1 MATSM
6 SGKRDKRIDDAR
18 KIAGAAGELSL
29 DPEILF
35 KRASKD
41 DLEQY
46 TPDMLA
52 LVAAHAESEIRTW
65 DGGKPRVSIAAVPG
79 VEPGGKPVSVIAVTE
94 HNTPFL
100 YDSIMGEVTSTHRD
114 IHLAVHPI
122 LVVRPGQ
129 PITLFDPDGESQP
142 DERVSHIQIH
152 LSALTAAEAT
162 ELARR
167 IGDVLDQVHQA
178 VQDWPGMTA
187 LLDQAMHEMATHDA
201 GRRKPDQDE
210 ALAFLGWL
218 RDNNFTFLGMRE
230 YTYSG
235 KGAAAVVERGKGK
248 GLGILANPDVR
259 VLRQGKDSVLTTPEI
274 LAFLDGPEL
283 LLVTKANVK
292 SVVHRR
298 AYMDYIGV
306 KRFDAKGNVTGELRI
321 VGLFTSTAYTR
332 QAADIPLLRDKL
344 AKVIDHF
351 GYDPQSHSGKML
363 ANTLESY
370 PRDDLFQID
379 TGLLARFCEQ
389 INDLADRP
397 RVRVLARADQFDRF
411 VSVIVFVP
419 REQYTSD
426 VRERIGAYL
435 RTAYDGR
442 VSAYYPAFPEG
453 GLARVHF
460 IIGRS
465 GGKTP
470 RIPQARHE
478 EAVRGIVTRWN
489 DRFDLLARQ
498 DGVGLEVSAAYQSVF
513 PPAEAYGDLPDI
525 VAVRP
530 DDPIRISFYHY
541 PREIRRDDTVELKI
555 FHAGAPVSLSRRV
568 PVLENLGFR
577 VISEQTHDITV
588 HQAGSEPRLVVLHD
602 MELVNRDGSP
612 IDLEKIGPM
621 LEESFLAAWNGL
633 IEDDTFNR
641 LILLAGLTAREV
653 TVLRAYARYLRQTGI
668 TYSQGYIA
676 DTMNRYPGIAADIFR
691 LFVARLD
698 PALAEKTRER
708 KCRAIAAAIEEAL
721 AAVPSLDDDRIL
733 RRYVNAVQATLRT
746 NYFQQGADGN
756 PPAVLA
762 FKLDPHALD
771 GLPEPRPYRE
781 IFVYGTEVEGVHL
794 RFGPIARG
802 GLRWSDRAQDYRTEV
817 LGLVK
822 AQQVKNAVI
831 VPVGAKGGFYPKQ
844 LPAGGSRD
852 EIFNAGKDAYKTFI
866 RTLLSVTDNIVGPDV
881 VPPPD
886 TLRIDGDDPY
896 FVVAADKGTATFS
909 DTANG
914 LAQEAGFWLDDAFAS
929 GGSAG
934 YDHKKMGI
942 TARGAWEAVKR
953 HFREMD
959 IDIQTTPFTVAGV
972 GDMSGD
978 VFGNGMLLSE
988 QTRLIAAFDHRDI
1001 FIDPDPDAARTFA
1014 ERRRMFAL
1022 PRPSWQDFDRSALS
1036 EGGMIISRAEKLVTL
1051 TPQAQAAIGL
1061 DKAQATPFE
1070 IISAILKAP
1079 VDLLWFG
1086 GIGTYI
1092 RGSNETDAEVGDRA
1106 NDAIRVAAADLRAR
1120 VIGEGANLGVTQKAR
1135 IEFGLNGGR
1144 CNSDAIDNSAGVNSS
1159 DVEVNIKIALA
1170 PAMHDDRLPRPKR
1183 NKLLASM
1190 TDEVAHLVLRNN
1202 YEQSLAISLTEM
1214 RGAANRTP
1222 LGRLMTRLEDEGHL
1236 NRKVETLPSDQ
1247 TLGERYQTGKPLT
1260 RAEIGVLLSYAKLV
1274 LFDEVVASE
1283 LPDDPYF
1290 TATLERYFPAK
1301 MRKVY
1306 AADIH
1311 AHRLR
1316 REIIATV
1323 LANEVINRGGPAFVS
1338 TLTDAT
1344 GFVAADVVRAA
1355 VLALDGFDLSRIYA
1369 EIDALDNRIGGM
1381 LQNRLYQEVGRI
1393 FALVT
1398 ERVLRTGLTHGPVAG
1413 AVARLRDGMQKL
1425 RGTLRAS
1432 VSPDSAEEIRA
1443 AIATYVEGGV
1453 PERLAR
1459 EIADLVLMTRVPEI
1473 MQIATDTGTGLDR
1486 TAQAYFA
1493 VTDALR
1499 IDRLLLAAEHVPA
1512 TEQFEAMALSRAV
1525 TQIAAARRDLTA
1537 ALLREQQGGRAAIK
1551 ALPESDARIASAG
1564 EQLAQLVG
1572 KGEPTLARITVAAGL
1587 LGDLARLRTT
1597 GVLV

>member
-1 MATSM
+1 MPTST
-6 SGKRDKRIDDAR
+6 SGKRDKRIDSAR
-18 KIAGAAGELSL
+18 KIAAAGGDTL

-35 KRASKD
+35 RDASQD
-41 DLEQY
+41 DLEHY
-46 TPDMLA
+46 SPEMIA
-52 LVAAHAESEIRTW
+52 LTAAHAQAEIARW
-65 DGGKPRVSIAAVPG
+65 DGGKPRVSIQALPG
-79 VEPGGKPVSVIAVTE
+79 VEPAGARVSAIAITE
-94 HNTPFL
+94 TNMPFL
-100 YDSIMGEVTSTHRD
+100 YDSIMAEVTSTHRD

-122 LVVRPGQ
+122 LVAEPGQ
-129 PITLFDPDGESQP
+129 PLALFDPDRPGDP
-142 DERVSHIQIH
+142 ARRISHIQIH
-152 LSALTAAEAT
+152 LSELAPAEA
-162 ELARR
+162 EALQAR
-167 IGDVLDQVHQA
+167 IGEVLDQVHQA
-178 VQDWPGMTA
+178 VQDWPKMTA
-187 LLDQAMHEMATHDA
+187 LLDQAMHEMQAHDA
-201 GRRKPDQDE
+201 GRRKADQDE
-210 ALAFLGWL
+210 ALAFLRWL

-235 KGAAAVVERGKGK
+235 KGSAASVERDKGN
-248 GLGILANPDVR
+248 GLGILSNPDVR

-274 LAFLDGPEL
+274 LAFLDGPEF

-306 KRFDAKGNVTGELRI
+306 KRFDADGNVTGELRI

-344 AKVIDHF
+344 TKVIDHF

-379 TGLLARFCEQ
+379 AGLLARFSEQ
-389 INDLADRP
+389 INDLTDRP

-419 REQYTSD
+419 REQYNSD
-426 VRERIGAYL
+426 VRERIGDYL
-435 RTAYDGR
+435 KTVYEGR

-470 RIPQARHE
+470 RIPQAKHE
-478 EAVRGIVTRWN
+478 EAIRGIVTRWK
-489 DRFDLLARQ
+489 DRFDLLARK
-498 DGVGLEVSAAYQSVF
+498 DGVELDTSPAFQSVF
-513 PPAEAYGDLPDI
+513 PPAEAYADLPDI

-530 DDPIRISFYHY
+530 EDPIRIAFYHY
-541 PREIRRDDTVELKI
+541 PRATQRPGSVELKI
-555 FHAGAPVSLSRRV
+555 FHADTPVSLSRRV

-577 VISEQTHDITV
+577 VISEQTHDLTV
-588 HQAGSEPRLVVLHD
+588 HETGQPPRQVVLHD
-602 MELVNRDGSP
+602 MELVTRDGRP
-612 IDLEKIGPM
+612 IELDKIGAG
-621 LEESFLAAWNGL
+621 LEEAFLAAWNGV
-633 IEDDTFNR
+633 IEDGTFNR

-653 TVLRAYARYLRQTGI
+653 NVLRAYARYLRQTGI
-668 TYSQGYIA
+668 TYSQDYIS
-676 DTMNRYPGIAADIFR
+676 DTLNKYPGIAADLFR
-691 LFVARLD
+691 LFQARLD
-698 PALAEKTRER
+698 PDLADRTRDR
-708 KCRAIAAAIEEAL
+708 KCKALLAAIEDAL
-721 AAVPSLDDDRIL
+721 ASVPSLDDDRIL
-733 RRYVNAVQATLRT
+733 RRYVNAIQSTLRT
-746 NYFQQGADGN
+746 NYFQHDADGN

-762 FKLDPHALD
+762 FKLDPYALD

-831 VPVGAKGGFYPKQ
+831 VPVGAKGGFYPKK

-852 EIFNAGKDAYKTFI
+852 EIFNAGKEAYKTFI

-886 TLRIDGDDPY
+886 TLRVDGDDPY

-909 DTANG
+909 DTANA

-988 QTRLIAAFDHRDI
+988 QIRLIAAFDHRDI
-1001 FIDPDPDAARTFA
+1001 FIDPDPDTAASFA
-1014 ERRRMFAL
+1014 ERKRMFAL
-1022 PRPSWQDFDRSALS
+1022 PRSSWQDYDRKAMSP
-1036 EGGMIISRAEKLVTL
+1036 GGMIISRAEKLVTL
-1051 TPQAQAAIGL
+1051 TPEAQAAIGL

-1070 IISAILKAP
+1070 IMSAILKAP

-1086 GIGTYI
+1086 GIGTYL
-1092 RGSNETDAEVGDRA
+1092 RGSQETDAEVGDRA
-1106 NDAIRVAAADLRAR
+1106 NDPIRIAAADARAR

-1170 PAMHDDRLPRPKR
+1170 PAMHDGRLPRPKR

-1190 TDEVAHLVLRNN
+1190 TDEVADLVLANN
-1202 YEQSLAISLTEM
+1202 YQQTLALSLTQM
-1214 RGAANRTP
+1214 RGAANRTQ
-1222 LGRLMTRLEDEGHL
+1222 LGRLMTRLEEQGHL

-1247 TLGERYQTGKPLT
+1247 VLGERYLADKPLT

-1274 LFDEVVASE
+1274 LFDELVASD

-1290 TATLERYFPAK
+1290 TTTLEHYFPTR
-1301 MRKVY
+1301 MRKAY
-1306 AADIH
+1306 AGDIH
-1311 AHRLR
+1311 DHRLR

-1338 TLTDAT
+1338 MLTDGT
-1344 GFVAADVVRAA
+1344 GYVSADVVKAA
-1355 VLALDGFDLSRIYA
+1355 VVAMDGLDLPRLYA
-1369 EIDALDNRIGGM
+1369 EIDALDNKIAGP
-1381 LQNRLYQEVGRI
+1381 LQNRIYQDVGRI
-1393 FALVT
+1393 FGHVT
-1398 ERVLRTGLTHGPVAG
+1398 ERVLRTGLTHMPVAD
-1413 AVARLRDGMQKL
+1413 AVARLRDSIHKL
-1425 RGTLRAS
+1425 RGRLRDALT
-1432 VSPDSAEEIRA
+1432 PKIAEEIRA
-1443 AIATYVEGGV
+1443 EIADFVDGGV
-1453 PERLAR
+1453 PDALTT
-1459 EIADLVLMTRVPEI
+1459 EIADLMLAPLVPEI
-1473 MQIATDTGTGLDR
+1473 MEISAETGIGLDR
-1486 TAQAYFA
+1486 TAQGYFA
-1493 VTDALR
+1493 VTETLR
-1499 IDRLLLAAEHVPA
+1499 INRLLLAAERIDA
-1512 TEQFEAMALSRAV
+1512 TEQFEAMALSRALA
-1525 TQIAAARRDLTA
+1525 QIGAARRDLTA
-1537 ALLREQQGGRAAIK
+1537 ALLRDQKGGRGAAL
-1551 ALPESDARIASAG
+1551 ATDARVASAG
-1564 EQLAQLVG
+1564 EQLELLVE
-1572 KGEPTLARITVAAGL
+1572 KGEPSVARITVAAGL
-1587 LGDLARLRTT
+1587 LSDLAKLQ
-1597 GVLV
+1597 GAA

>member
-6 SGKRDKRIDDAR
+6 GGKRDKRIDSAR
-18 KIAGAAGELSL
+18 KIAEAAGELSL

-41 DLEQY
+41 DLEAY
-46 TPDMLA
+46 SPEMMA
-52 LVAAHAESEIRTW
+52 LVAAHARNELRAW
-65 DGGKPRVSIAAVPG
+65 DGGKPRITIETLPG
-79 VEPGGKPVSVIAVTE
+79 VEPGGNRVSVIAVTE
-94 HNTPFL
+94 SNTPFL

-122 LVVRPGQ
+122 LLVQPGK
-129 PITLFDPDGESQP
+129 PVALFDPDQESDP
-142 DERVSHIQIH
+142 AHRVSHIQIH
-152 LSALTAAEAT
+152 LSELTPGEAH
-162 ELARR
+162 ELAER
-167 IGDVLDQVHQA
+167 IGGVLDQVHQA
-178 VQDWPGMTA
+178 VQDWPEMTA
-187 LLDQAMHEMATHDA
+187 LLDQAMHEMETHDA
-201 GRRKPDQDE
+201 GRRKGDQDE
-210 ALAFLGWL
+210 ALAFLRWL

-230 YTYSG
+230 FTYSG
-235 KGAAAVVERGKGK
+235 KGDQAKVERGKGK
-248 GLGILANPDVR
+248 GLGILSNPDVR

-274 LAFLDGPEL
+274 LAFLDGPEF

-306 KRFDAKGNVTGELRI
+306 KRFDADGNVTGELRI

-332 QAADIPLLRDKL
+332 QAADIPLLRDKI
-344 AKVIDHF
+344 AKVVDHF

-379 TGLLARFCEQ
+379 AGLLARFCEQ

-419 REQYTSD
+419 REQYNSD
-426 VRERIGAYL
+426 VRERIGEYL
-435 RTAYDGR
+435 KTAYDGR

-470 RIPQARHE
+470 RIPQTRHE
-478 EAVRGIVTRWN
+478 EAVRSIVTRWK

-498 DGVGLEVSAAYQSVF
+498 DGVTLDVSTAYQSVF
-513 PPAEAYGDLPDI
+513 PPAETYADLPDI
-525 VAVRP
+525 VACKP
-530 DDPIRISFYHY
+530 GDPIRISFYHL
-541 PREIRRDDTVELKI
+541 PRETERQDTVELKI
-555 FHAGAPVSLSRRV
+555 FHAGEPVSLSRRV
-568 PVLENLGFR
+568 PVLENLGFS
-577 VISEQTHDITV
+577 VISEQTYDITV
-588 HQAGSEPRLVVLHD
+588 HEEGAEPRLVVLHD
-602 MELVNRDGSP
+602 MELVNRDGNAT
-612 IDLEKIGPM
+612 DLEKIGPL

-633 IEDDTFNR
+633 IEDGTFNR

-653 TVLRAYARYLRQTGI
+653 TVLRAYARYLRQAGI
-668 TYSQGYIA
+668 TYSQDYIA
-676 DTMNRYPGIAADIFR
+676 DTMNKYPAIAADIFR
-691 LFVARLD
+691 LFVARMD

-708 KCRAIAAAIEEAL
+708 KCKALAAGIEEAL

-746 NYFQQGADGN
+746 NYFQRDAQGN

-762 FKLDPHALD
+762 FKLDPKALD

-822 AQQVKNAVI
+822 AQQVKNSVI
-831 VPVGAKGGFYPKQ
+831 VPVGAKGGFYPKK
-844 LPAGGSRD
+844 LPVGGSRD
-852 EIFNAGKDAYKTFI
+852 EVFNAGKDAYKTFI
-866 RTLLSVTDNIVGPDV
+866 RTLLSVTDNIVGQGL
-881 VPPPD
+881 VPPPN

-959 IDIQTTPFTVAGV
+959 TDIQTTPFTVAGV

-978 VFGNGMLLSE
+978 VFGNGMLLS
-988 QTRLIAAFDHRDI
+988 QQIRLIAAFDHRDI
-1001 FIDPDPDAARTFA
+1001 FIDPDPDTGKSFA
-1014 ERRRMFAL
+1014 ERKRMFDL
-1022 PRPSWQDFDRSALS
+1022 PRSSWQDYDRKLLSA
-1036 EGGMIISRAEKLVTL
+1036 GGMIISRAEKLVTL

-1070 IISAILKAP
+1070 IMTAILRAP

-1092 RGSNETDAEVGDRA
+1092 RGSTESDAEVGDRA
-1106 NDAIRVAAADLRAR
+1106 NDAIRITASEVGAR
-1120 VIGEGANLGVTQKAR
+1120 VIGEGANLGVTQKGR

-1170 PAMHDDRLPRPKR
+1170 PPMHDGRLPRPKR

-1190 TDEVAHLVLRNN
+1190 TDEVAQLVLRNN
-1202 YEQSLAISLTEM
+1202 YQQSLAISLTEM
-1214 RGAANRTP
+1214 RGAANRTS
-1222 LGRLMTRLEDEGHL
+1222 LGRLMTRLEEQGHL
-1236 NRKVETLPSDQ
+1236 NRKVETLPNDQ
-1247 TLGERYQTGKPLT
+1247 LLGERYQNGKPLT
-1260 RAEIGVLLSYAKLV
+1260 RAEIGVLLSYAKIV
-1274 LFDEVVASE
+1274 LFDQVVASD

-1290 TATLERYFPAK
+1290 TATLEHYFPAK
-1301 MRKVY
+1301 MRKTY

-1311 AHRLR
+1311 GHRLR

-1344 GFVAADVVRAA
+1344 GYVAADVVKAA
-1355 VLALDGFDLSRIYA
+1355 VLALDGLDLPRIYA
-1369 EIDALDNRIGGM
+1369 AIDALDNRIGGV
-1381 LQNRLYQEVGRI
+1381 LQNRLYREVARI
-1393 FALVT
+1393 YARVT
-1398 ERVLRTGLTHGPVAG
+1398 ERLLRTGLAAGPMAEG
-1413 AVARLRDGMQKL
+1413 VARLREGMQKL
-1425 RGTLRAS
+1425 RPTLRSS
-1432 VSPDSAEEIRA
+1432 VPAETAEEIQREVEK
-1443 AIATYVEGGV
+1443 YVQGGV
-1453 PERLAR
+1453 PAALAG
-1459 EIADLVLMTRVPEI
+1459 EIADLVLMTLVPEI
-1473 MQIATDTGTGLDR
+1473 MQIATETGTGLDR
-1486 TAQAYFA
+1486 TAQGYFA

-1499 IDRLLLAAEHVPA
+1499 IDRLLSAAGQVSA
-1512 TEQFEAMALSRAV
+1512 TEQFEAMALSRA
-1525 TQIAAARRDLTA
+1525 IAEIANARRELTA
-1537 ALLREQQGGRAAIK
+1537 AILREQKGAK
-1551 ALPESDARIASAG
+1551 APARILQDADGRFASAG
-1564 EQLAQLVG
+1564 NQLALLVE

-1587 LGDLARLRTT
+1587 LTDLARLRTASAA
-1597 GVLV
+1597 